1 MTSNLSNLKPLR
13 DRLTIGIETEAQFK
27 TSQRRNLEHGSWHT
41 DTSVCVPVREEDRNT
56 TGDCYCDNCRRCSH
70 CDYETPECEC
80 DSCRECV
87 SCGYHPD
94 DCECD
99 DDDQEFEWN
108 CEDTYMDCD
117 NNEYCEC
124 GTNGVVNGEI
134 VSRILKWKHPH
145 QVRLFIDESK
155 PYRVDDECGRHE
167 HVGGLTA
174 WEYAQLMSQEFNV
187 YSEKILHR
195 WGMDNKIN
203 EGTAFWKRLGGKIH
217 WCRNKFV
224 PSSQVEL
231 TYKEN
236 ARYMRWNFWRA
247 LKGTI
252 ECRML
257 PTFQKNELNF
267 RSAYIIPAIIRVY
280 LANKRAEFKSIQP
293 WKET

>member
-203 EGTAFWKRLGGKIH
+203 EGTAFWMRLSGKIH
-217 WCRNKFV
+217 WSRNKFV
-224 PSSQVEL
+224 PSSKVEL

-236 ARYMRWNFWRA
+236 ARYMRWNFCRA

>member
-1 MTSNLSNLKPLR
+1 MPSNLSTLNPLR

-236 ARYMRWNFWRA
+236 ARYMRWNFCRA

-257 PTFQKNELNF
+257 PTCLLYTSPSP
-267 RSAYIIPAIIRVY
+267 RDS
-280 LANKRAEFKSIQP
+280 
-293 WKET
+293 